1 MTQNLIQPWTYPL
14 ILCLLTHSR
23 AARNHPVNLRLFY
36 KAYSQYAEVKFI
48 VLHRTFVQ
56 TLASHPGFDGGP
68 DKHLNVLTG
77 FMMLLGRF
85 LEEAKPEYTLV
96 CMNQLTNAHAL
107 EDEGAA
113 RRGTL
118 SNIAE
123 LLGWPVSE
131 CDGCFDDWRDS
142 SKQARKYLKAAG
154 RQMGVPRIMDLVKE
168 RVKELYRVWPP
179 PPGIGSMV
187 EQQQC
192 SLMY

>member
-1 MTQNLIQPWTYPL
+1 
-14 ILCLLTHSR
+14 
-23 AARNHPVNLRLFY
+23 
-36 KAYSQYAEVKFI
+36 
-48 VLHRTFVQ
+48 
-56 TLASHPGFDGGP
+56 
-68 DKHLNVLTG
+68 
-77 FMMLLGRF
+77 MMLLSHF
-85 LEEAKPEYTLV
+85 LEEVKPEYTLV

-154 RQMGVPRIMDLVKE
+154 RQMGAPRIMDLVKE
-168 RVKELYRVWPP
+168 RVKELYGVWPP
-179 PPGIGSMV
+179 PPGMGGAAA
-187 EQQQC
+187 QQQC
-192 SLMY
+192 GLMY